1 MQAIGVLGPS
11 YCGSTLLNYMLGSHP
26 SIYGGSELRRLFD
39 MDPKRSCAVCG
50 PSCRLWSTENLTAAN
65 QAGPDGL
72 YDFLRRLMARP
83 VICDASKSIDHFLRI
98 PPEPFTWVVMTKH
111 PLRSLA
117 SFTINRLYRDTSAPD
132 LARARASVTDD
143 EFTTFVREHVKRLS
157 KFYAHLERERAH
169 FESLGDVRYLSY
181 EQVATAS
188 EEALSAV
195 LDGSGLTVDPTMLDY
210 ANKEHHPIGGNT
222 GPHSQARR
230 KAGRP
235 RTWTGRASY
244 NRGFYE
250 STDGIRLD
258 DKWRDAF
265 TDRQIEQVTGARGF
279 AVLCARLGYEE
290 SHDPRLS
297 VAHP

>member
-1 MQAIGVLGPS
+1 VPAIGVLGPS

-39 MDPKRSCAVCG
+39 ADPRRRCAVCG
-50 PSCRLWSTENLTAAN
+50 PACRLWTRENLATAN
-65 QAGPDGL
+65 QAGPGGL
-72 YDFLRRLMARP
+72 YDFLRNLTDRP
-83 VICDASKSIDHFLRI
+83 VICDASKSVDHFLRI
-98 PPEPFTWVVMTKH
+98 APEPFTWVVMTKH

-132 LARARASVTDD
+132 LAQARGSVTDE
-143 EFTTFVREHVKRLS
+143 EFTAFVREQVKRLA
-157 KFYAHLERERAH
+157 KFYAHVERERAY
-169 FESLGDVRYLSY
+169 FESHGDVVYLSY
-181 EQVATAS
+181 EQVATAP
-188 EEALSAV
+188 EEALKTV

-210 ANKEHHPIGGNT
+210 ASKEHHPIGGNT

-230 KAGRP
+230 KAGRS
-235 RTWTGRASY
+235 RTWTGRATY
-244 NRGFYE
+244 NRHFYE

-265 TDRQIEQVTGARGF
+265 TDRQIELVTGARGF
-279 AVLCARLGYEE
+279 AALCTRLGYDQ
-290 SHDPRLS
+290 SHDPRRP